1 MKYFFFILSIFA
13 LTSCKVTFTERIRQQ
28 AENNKVNISKIQFYN
43 SDKIVLRR
51 TLSSNEMSV
60 TSGKVKLENGKYTEI
75 IKIKKHTRGK
85 CESYTDNNLR
95 ISFEVGQNK
104 SLVFSNKTN
113 NQSKNYY
120 ELNPDNCKIEK
131 KSSLAISSTNNRNS
145 LPIETVEKNINVCT
159 VTYDNKKYTT
169 ELPSMPFLLIKKT
182 QLSKSQVRKR
192 TVKGVK
198 VD

>member
-1 MKYFFFILSIFA
+1 MKYFFFISCIYLLS
-13 LTSCKVTFTERIRQQ
+13 SCKVTFTERIRQQ
-28 AENNKVNISKIQFYN
+28 AENKKLDISKIQFYN

-60 TSGKVKLENGKYTEI
+60 TSGKVKLENGQYTEI
-75 IKIKKHTRGK
+75 IKIKKNTRGK
-85 CESYTDNNLR
+85 CVSRTDNNLS
-95 ISFEVGQNK
+95 ISFEDGQNK
-104 SLVFSNKTN
+104 SLIFSNKIN
-113 NQSKNYY
+113 NQSKNHY

-131 KSSLAISSTNNRNS
+131 KSTLAISSTNNRNS